1 MSNAHSV
8 HVVFGSGPLGLAVV
22 RALVQRGRR
31 VRLINRSGQAP
42 APAGVEVMAADAT
55 VAEVTRGLCQGA
67 TAVFQCAQPPYHQ
80 WPELFPRLQ
89 AGILAGAAASGAKLI
104 AGENLYMYGDA
115 GRPLTEDLPHRASTR
130 KGRTRAQMA
139 ETLLAA
145 HHAGTVR
152 VSIGRAS
159 DFFGPGVL
167 DSVMGDRVFPAA
179 LQGRKASA
187 FGNLD
192 LPHTYTFID
201 DFGEALVRLSER
213 EEALGQVWHVPNA
226 ETVTTRAFIDMV
238 FAEAGHPSRMS
249 GMGKTMLRL
258 GGLFIP
264 PAREMVE
271 MMYEFEKPFVV
282 DHGKYAKL
290 FGNHATPLRAAIRQ
304 TLAWYR
310 DHLHIKN

>member
-1 MSNAHSV
+1 MSNANSV
-8 HVVFGSGPLGLAVV
+8 HVVFGAGPLGLAVV
-22 RALVQRGRR
+22 RALVRRGRR
-31 VRLINRSGQAP
+31 VRLINRSGKAATP
-42 APAGVEVMAADAT
+42 VGVEVLGADAT
-55 VAEVTRGLCQGA
+55 AAEETRSLCRGA
-67 TAVFQCAQPPYHQ
+67 AAVFQCAQPPYHQ

-104 AGENLYMYGDA
+104 VGENLYMYGDA

-152 VSIGRAS
+152 VSVGRAS

-167 DSVMGDRVFPAA
+167 DSVVGDRVFPAA
-179 LQGRKASA
+179 LRGRKASV

-201 DFGEALVRLSER
+201 DFGEALVRLSEHDQ
-213 EEALGQVWHVPNA
+213 ALGQVWHVPNA
-226 ETVTTRAFIDMV
+226 ETVTTRAFIDMI
-238 FAEAGHPSRMS
+238 FAEAGHPSLMS

-282 DHGKYAKL
+282 DHGKYAKM
-290 FGNHATPLRAAIRQ
+290 FGNHATPLREAIRQ

-310 DHLHIKN
+310 DYLHTKN